1 MIFVGVD
8 IAKIDHVACAVDE
21 TGDKLTK
28 PLPFKNSEAGFE
40 KLIAWLEGVAEKPSE
55 AFVAME
61 ATGHYWMTCFSY
73 LAARGFRACVVNPLQ
88 VKAMRDLK
96 GLSKV
101 KNDPI
106 DSWLIAET
114 LRLGDVDPTRLADDT
129 LHSLKVLTRYHQALT
144 QELACVKTQMICVMD
159 SYFPEYAALFSDMF
173 GATSLA
179 ILKKYPT
186 PQEVSHARV
195 STLSKTMEEASRG
208 RLGTDRAAEL
218 KAAAK
223 SSVGISLGQ
232 DAASFQIK
240 STVSQIEFLN
250 GQISKAAAQVKNLLM
265 ELEPLVITIPGVSVS
280 TGAQIVAEIGDVHRF
295 KNAAAI
301 VKYAGLNPGVSQS
314 GKFEAKGEPITKK
327 GSPHLRR
334 ALWLAANRARQYDPK
349 MRVYYDKLRSEKK
362 CHRVAV
368 TACARKLCHVVFA
381 VMRDQIAYDPHK

>member
-1 MIFVGVD
+1 MVFVGID
-8 IAKIDHVACAVDE
+8 IAKTDHVACAVDE

-28 PLPFKNSEAGFE
+28 PLPFKNSEAGFD
-40 KLIAWLEGVAEKPSE
+40 KLIAWLEGVAEEPLE
-55 AFVAME
+55 VYVAME
-61 ATGHYWMTCFSY
+61 ATGHYWMACFSY
-73 LAARGFRACVVNPLQ
+73 LTSCGYRACVVNPLQ
-88 VKAMRDLK
+88 VKAMRELK
-96 GLSKV
+96 GLSRV

-114 LRLGDVDPTRLADDT
+114 LRLGDINPTRLADDA
-129 LHSLKVLTRYHQALT
+129 LHSLKVLTRYHQALV
-144 QELACVKTQMICVMD
+144 QELACVKTQMTCVMD
-159 SYFPEYAALFSDMF
+159 SYFPEYAALFSNMF
-173 GATSLA
+173 GAASLA
-179 ILKKYPT
+179 VLKKCPT
-186 PQEVSHARV
+186 PQEVTHTRTA
-195 STLSKTMEEASRG
+195 TLGKLMTEASRG
-208 RLGTDRAAEL
+208 RLSMDRVAEL

-223 SSVGISLGQ
+223 SSVGIPLGQ

-240 STVSQIEFLN
+240 ATVSQIEFLN
-250 GQISKAAAQVKNLLM
+250 AQISKAETQIKDLLM
-265 ELEPLVITIPGVSVS
+265 ELEPLIVTIPGISVA

-349 MRVYYDKLRSEKK
+349 MRAYYDKLRSEKK

-381 VMRDQIAYDPHK
+381 VMRDQIAYDPNK

>member
-1 MIFVGVD
+1 MVFVGVD
-8 IAKIDHVACAVDE
+8 IAKTDHVACAVDE
-21 TGDKLTK
+21 TGDKLTR
-28 PLPFKNSEAGFE
+28 PLAFKNSEAGFD
-40 KLIAWLEGVAEKPSE
+40 KLAAWLEGVAEEPSE
-55 AFVAME
+55 VHVAME
-61 ATGHYWMTCFSY
+61 ATGHYWMACFSY

-88 VKAMRDLK
+88 VKAMRELK
-96 GLSKV
+96 GLSRV
-101 KNDPI
+101 KSDPV

-114 LRLGDVDPTRLADDT
+114 LRLGDVDPTRLADDA

-144 QELACVKTQMICVMD
+144 QELACVKTQMTCVMD

-173 GATSLA
+173 GAASLA
-179 ILKKYPT
+179 VLKKHPM
-186 PQEVSHARV
+186 PREVARARV
-195 STLSKTMEEASRG
+195 STLSKMMEEASHG
-208 RLGTDRAAEL
+208 RLGADRAAEL

-240 STVSQIEFLN
+240 DTVSRIEFLN
-250 GQISKAAAQVKNLLM
+250 GQISKAETQIKGLLA
-265 ELEPLVITIPGVSVS
+265 ELEPLIVTIPGVSVA
-280 TGAQIVAEIGDVHRF
+280 TGAQIVAEIGDVSRF

-301 VKYAGLNPGVSQS
+301 VKYAGLNPGISQS
-314 GKFEAKGEPITKK
+314 GKFEAKGEPIAKK

-349 MRVYYDKLRSEKK
+349 MRAYYDKLRSEGK

-381 VMRDQIAYDPHK
+381 VMRDRIAYDPDK